1 MADEWPADGTSPRG
15 PVAGKK
21 HGSARSDRDDPSGL
35 SPRTRA
41 LRHFLRDP
49 VGLVGCGL
57 VLLMLTLAVLA
68 PLIAPYPPDKQF
80 ARGINALGVPVA
92 PQWHLPG
99 FFLGTDSLGRDLLSR
114 IIWGARVSMEVGLIA
129 TAIAVSIGVFLGLL
143 AATSSARWSNI
154 LMRFVDVMLAF
165 PFYLFV
171 MLLVS
176 VVGHASTFVVI
187 LVLGVLGW
195 PAMVRMVRGK
205 AVLVREEQYVEAA
218 VASGAS
224 KARIMFKHLLPNILP
239 TILVF
244 ASLTTS
250 TNIMAESGL
259 SFLGLGVPPPTP
271 SWGSMISEGLS
282 VYQSAP
288 WILIFPGIA
297 LALAM
302 LGFNLLADGL
312 NDALRT

>member
-1 MADEWPADGTSPRG
+1 
-15 PVAGKK
+15 
-21 HGSARSDRDDPSGL
+21 
-35 SPRTRA
+35 
-41 LRHFLRDP
+41 
-49 VGLVGCGL
+49 
-57 VLLMLTLAVLA
+57 MLTLAVLA